1 MCQKARKS
9 HVHGATAR
17 AQSLNR
23 VVQTP
28 GFARRLAECSEFDL
42 ARFQKSVTLLLGVVR
57 ADEIKK
63 MILGIVGARPNF
75 VKIGGVVGFRRI
87 SISGYSW
94 LISERKAGLIVPV
107 SKGRVETGG
116 TRDYAVRYVE
126 GRHGRVA
133 LVNRPPSSMS
143 LPLQE
148 RHGRLLQREEL

>member
-1 MCQKARKS
+1 
-9 HVHGATAR
+9 
-17 AQSLNR
+17 
-23 VVQTP
+23 
-28 GFARRLAECSEFDL
+28 
-42 ARFQKSVTLLLGVVR
+42 
-57 ADEIKK
+57 